1 MVPRL
6 HAKGASFKGAAAY
19 LLHDKDKAQ
28 TSERVAW
35 TETRNLAT
43 NNADVAWRVM
53 AATAMDQ
60 DRLKEEAG
68 IKASG
73 RKSNKSVLHF
83 SLSWHE
89 EEAKD
94 LTPEE
99 MRRAAYGALRALGA
113 DKHQAMI
120 VAHSDEAQP
129 HVHILVNRVSAED
142 GRMLSSSKEKLK
154 LSEWAQE
161 YEQQRGKVYCQQR
174 VFNNAARDRGE
185 YVRGEKSQARNVYE
199 VENPANDNSAKAKA
213 IKEELNR
220 KAAELAAKARA
231 TAERHAREFAQLEER
246 HRKRMEELE
255 REAKR
260 NTTIARDQVRK
271 DYRQSWEYL
280 FHEDQA
286 ERAQFDLRES
296 KLFGKVQNAFKAID
310 FGAIVRGE
318 DRRKA
323 IGEAFQAFGDSG
335 ARLEALKKEQND
347 RAQEL
352 LAKQRA
358 EEQQAAQRIEWQRQG
373 ELARNRELFTAER
386 SQLVLFQQM
395 DNAALK
401 AHWRGHAQE
410 RSEAWEPLRREQE
423 RRQKL
428 EEWRRYQQQAE
439 AEKRAER
446 QHSPAPDTSTTAEE
460 EEPLHVRQAREA
472 DDAKRRAPY
481 STETL
486 DPERRRRMEEFLG
499 RAVGRSEEERQAES
513 GSHSPALDPERERRI
528 REFLDRGDRA
538 QEMRRGQDPG
548 EGRGNDDG
556 GEGQSM

>member
-6 HAKGASFKGAAAY
+6 HDKGSSFKGAAAY

-28 TSERVAW
+28 TSERVEWA
-35 TETRNLAT
+35 ETRNLST
-43 NNADVAWRVM
+43 NDPQVGWRVM

-68 IKASG
+68 IKATG

-89 EEAKD
+89 EEKAD

-120 VAHSDEAQP
+120 IAHSDEAQP
-129 HVHILVNRVSAED
+129 HVHVLVNRVSAED

-154 LSEWAQE
+154 LSQWAQE
-161 YEQQRGKVYCQQR
+161 YEQERGKVYCQQR

-185 YVRGEKSQARNVYE
+185 YVRDTSWKPRNVYE
-199 VENPANDNSAKAKA
+199 EEKAANDNSPKAKA
-213 IKEELNR
+213 IQEELKR
-220 KAAELAAKARA
+220 KAAELARRERQIR
-231 TAERHAREFAQLEER
+231 ERHEREWRQMEER
-246 HRKRMEELE
+246 HRARTAELE

-260 NTTIARDQVRK
+260 GATIARDSVRK
-271 DYRQSWEYL
+271 DYRQSWEML
-280 FHEDQA
+280 FYEDDA
-286 ERAQFDLRES
+286 ERAAFELREQ
-296 KLFGKVQNAFKAID
+296 KLFGKVQNAVRAID

-335 ARLEALKKEQND
+335 ARLEALKKEQNA

-352 LAKQRA
+352 LSRQRA
-358 EEQQAAQRIEWQRQG
+358 AEEDAAKRIEGQRQA
-373 ELARNRELFTAER
+373 ELARSRELFFAER
-386 SQLVLFQQM
+386 SQLAMAHQM
-395 DNAALK
+395 DQAAVR
-401 AHWRGHAQE
+401 AHWLDHAKTRARE
-410 RSEAWEPLRREQE
+410 WEPLNREQQRRE
-423 RRQKL
+423 RL
-428 EEWRRYQQQAE
+428 EAWRRYQEQAN
-439 AEKRAER
+439 AENREE
-446 QHSPAPDTSTTAEE
+446 HSPAPDSDAADAPVTSTDE
-460 EEPLHVRQAREA
+460 
-472 DDAKRRAPY
+472 DNDKRRAAY

-499 RAVGRSEEERQAES
+499 HAVGRSEEERQSDLGEQTT
-513 GSHSPALDPERERRI
+513 ALDPERAKRI
-528 REFLDRGDRA
+528 REWRRLRDSGQELGQSPERGD
-538 QEMRRGQDPG
+538 DD
-548 EGRGNDDG
+548 GRGG